1 MTKSLKDGE
10 AAELK
15 NNTDIISIVSNYVS
29 LKKSGKNFTGLCPF
43 HKEKTP
49 SFMVDPQTQL
59 YHCFGCGNGGDVISF
74 IMKMENLN
82 FIEAVELIARKTGY
96 ALKYIETGSFE
107 KEEKRSRLIELNELA
122 RKYYNYV
129 LFETKTGRRALS
141 YLKSRKISEES
152 LKKFDVGYSPDTW
165 DSFIKFA
172 HSRKFTD
179 NELVETGLCTVSAK
193 EGNRPEKKFDRFRGR
208 IIFPIKDLLGRTI
221 GFGGRIIPQDFIS
234 EGDLK
239 NNPSESK
246 ADARI
251 FRRTEK
257 TIRNRN
263 HEIKKA
269 KYVNSPETKI
279 YSKSKNLYGIFEAKN
294 SIVEKDMALIVEGYM
309 DVISLY
315 ENKIYNSVASLGT
328 ALTSEQI
335 KLIGRFTKNIVLIF
349 DSDQAGMSASVKGIE
364 RLREYNENLD
374 LYNESNISIK
384 VCLLEKGFDPAD
396 YVIQKGKEK
405 FMDKVKDSVD
415 IIDFSIDNII
425 GKYNIKN
432 LTEKLRAANELL
444 QFIGSLS
451 SSIIQEECIKKIA
464 SRLNLKESMLLE
476 EMLKKQTDKNPVKD
490 NKYGSGET
498 DEKDENTYEEFE
510 SRNLN
515 PQKKKEIEALQLLI
529 HGHDK
534 DNTIAD
540 LNSELFRFEDTKRL
554 FEIVKRKINLA
565 FENRQKLNFPLIISS
580 EELEDDKLSRLFNY
594 VYFSE
599 PGFLNSEKTCREVE
613 SSLKRLFLNEKIEL
627 LKNRISSVEQKIK
640 EVDMSNLEEI
650 KKEEEMKLLEEE
662 YLHYCKLHIELLNR
676 KNSLETNTKNK
687 EIT

>member
-179 NELVETGLCTVSAK
+179 NELVETGLCTVSSK

-221 GFGGRIIPQDFIS
+221 GFGGRIIPEDFIS

-263 HEIKKA
+263 YEIKKA

-476 EMLKKQTDKNPVKD
+476 EMLKKQKDKNPVKD
-490 NKYGSGET
+490 NKYGFGET

-565 FENRQKLNFPLIISS
+565 FENGQKLNFPLIISS
-580 EELEDDKLSRLFNY
+580 EELEDDKSSRLFNY

-650 KKEEEMKLLEEE
+650 KKEEEIKLLEEE

-676 KNSLETNTKNK
+676 KNSLETNTKK
-687 EIT
+687 

>member
-96 ALKYIETGSFE
+96 ALKYVETGSFE

-129 LFETKTGRRALS
+129 LFETKTGRRALL

-221 GFGGRIIPQDFIS
+221 GFGGRIIPEDFIS

-263 HEIKKA
+263 YEIKKA

-476 EMLKKQTDKNPVKD
+476 EMLKKQKDKNPVKD

-534 DNTIAD
+534 DNTITD

-565 FENRQKLNFPLIISS
+565 FENGQKLNFPLIISS
-580 EELEDDKLSRLFNY
+580 EELEDNKLSRLFNY

-640 EVDMSNLEEI
+640 EIDMSNLEEI
-650 KKEEEMKLLEEE
+650 KKEEEIKLLEEE

-676 KNSLETNTKNK
+676 KNSLETNTKK
-687 EIT
+687 

>member
-96 ALKYIETGSFE
+96 ALKYVETGSFE

-179 NELVETGLCTVSAK
+179 NELVETGLCTVSDK

-221 GFGGRIIPQDFIS
+221 GFGGRIIPEDFIP

-263 HEIKKA
+263 YEIKKA

-599 PGFLNSEKTCREVE
+599 PGFLNSEKTCKEVE